1 MTDIEVLL
9 QQVANVL
16 DMRNK
21 VPKIAGAEFNIF
33 TILNLEKKE
42 VDTHCRL
49 IYELLRPDGQHD
61 LGRAFLEEFFRLVLR
76 KPFPDFVSVK
86 REYVINALEDDV
98 YGRIDFF
105 LEGRDCCYPIEVKI
119 KATDQNRQIERYT
132 AFAKKAK
139 ENQVY
144 YLTLDGH
151 EPSEDGIGNLKQTDV
166 ECLSFSSDIRDWL
179 VRCGEIAWKTPAVLE
194 IIRQYICL
202 IDKLTGSVQ
211 EDEYMEMIKNMIN
224 ISKESYQSAV
234 AVEQAIKPVRTEM
247 MRRVFGEIENH
258 IGDRLKIFEPQR
270 NYINLSKA
278 FYESR
283 KRVWPGLSYLIGT
296 CGDYK
301 IALRFEIED
310 NLYYGV
316 VFFKNEWDK
325 VPEKSSEII
334 DAFPNDSW
342 KDLVKSYKSGSWWLW
357 WEYLP
362 SNNIKID
369 FRKMDGCYPDLYDLT
384 KHKEIMKEIF
394 TEIDTHLDS
403 IKKNGV
409 KC

>member
-98 YGRIDFF
+98 YGRIDLL

-301 IALRFEIED
+301 IALSF
-310 NLYYGV
+310 
-316 VFFKNEWDK
+316 
-325 VPEKSSEII
+325 
-334 DAFPNDSW
+334 
-342 KDLVKSYKSGSWWLW
+342 
-357 WEYLP
+357 
-362 SNNIKID
+362 
-369 FRKMDGCYPDLYDLT
+369 
-384 KHKEIMKEIF
+384 
-394 TEIDTHLDS
+394 
-403 IKKNGV
+403 
-409 KC
+409 